1 MSTRL
6 HAISLAISLAIPLSA
21 CDDGAK
27 KPEGSTSAPTKPVG
41 VTPEPPKPEPVAAV
55 TVAVASVQLIQDC
68 PDPAAEATPA
78 AAGAPAAAAAGA
90 PAAAADA
97 APAQPAA
104 DAAMQRMAPGA
115 AGKMAPGGTW
125 KPPCT
130 QSTMQLALRNPGKQD
145 ATLRV
150 EAVRLVDVGSKKLLG
165 PVAVRKPSVWSADG
179 TYRAWDEKVPVG
191 VDLKIGYRLGEPDW
205 AQVEQALGVGVNTYA
220 QPFVLEVDV
229 SIDGTRQ
236 TVRSPEFV
244 REQVHMIAT

>member
-6 HAISLAISLAIPLSA
+6 HTISLAVSFALTMSA
-21 CDDGAK
+21 CDGGSK
-27 KPEGSTSAPTKPVG
+27 KPEGSAVATPAPTKPVG
-41 VTPEPPKPEPVAAV
+41 VTPEPPKPEPV

-78 AAGAPAAAAAGA
+78 AGDVPAAAAA
-90 PAAAADA
+90 ADA
-97 APAQPAA
+97 IPAQPAPG
-104 DAAMQRMAPGA
+104 AAQQASARMAPGA

-125 KPPCT
+125 TPPCT

-150 EAVRLVDVGSKKLLG
+150 EAVRLVDLGSKKVLG

-205 AQVEQALGVGVNTYA
+205 AQVEKALGWGVNLYA
-220 QPFVLEVDV
+220 LPFVLEVDV

>member
-6 HAISLAISLAIPLSA
+6 HAISLAVSFALTLSA
-21 CDDGAK
+21 CDGGSK
-27 KPEGSTSAPTKPVG
+27 KPEGSAVATPAPTKPVG
-41 VTPEPPKPEPVAAV
+41 VTPEPVKPKPVAAV

-68 PDPAAEATPA
+68 PDPAAEARPA
-78 AAGAPAAAAAGA
+78 AADVPAAG
-90 PAAAADA
+90 AAADA
-97 APAQPAA
+97 APAMPAPG
-104 DAAMQRMAPGA
+104 AAQAKMGAGASAARMAPGSN
-115 AGKMAPGGTW
+115 W

-150 EAVRLVDVGSKKLLG
+150 EAVRLVDAGSKKVLG
-165 PVAVRKPSVWSADG
+165 PVAVRKPSVWSAEG
-179 TYRAWDEKVPVG
+179 TYRPWDEKVSVG

-205 AQVEQALGVGVNTYA
+205 AQVEKTLGSGVNTYA